1 MNIRE
6 YEVKI
11 SLPKKLE
18 PLGIIAYNLWWAWNT
33 PATEMFRDINPAFW
47 EESQHNPIAI
57 VSSLSNS
64 DCERLLNDEI
74 FMSRMKDVYEEFQE
88 YIALPRW
95 FSKTHKDASDM
106 LVGYFSAEY
115 GIHESVQLYSGGL
128 GILSGD
134 HCKSSSDMGIP
145 LVAVGLLY
153 RNGYFHQYTNSDG
166 WQQEKYPYNEFFMMP
181 LRPATNAQGKDIY
194 INMAIGPRKVDI
206 RVWKLQVG
214 LMTLILLDTD
224 LPSNHPDDRII
235 TGKLYDGDLVNMRI
249 RQEMVLGIGGCR
261 ALVEC
266 GLKPT
271 VYHLNE
277 GHPAFASIERIKQL
291 IDSGLDFRLASEI
304 VRKSTLFTTHT
315 PVPAGFDVFSIDQIR
330 DYLSGLYEHSGL
342 NLNLL
347 MSFGRINRSDDKE
360 PFNMAVAGINLSTFR
375 NGVSELHGEVSRRMF
390 QSLWPQAP
398 VSQVPIGHVTNGV
411 HLPTFMSSDMKNIL
425 NRYVSEDWYNKP
437 YKFDIWEKAENI
449 PDNVIY
455 EMKNNQRDRLV
466 FFIRK
471 RLKDTARKNG
481 GSLSEMMAA
490 DEVLNPNALTI
501 GFARRFATYKRAY
514 LLFMDEERL
523 RRILNDPERPIQFI
537 IAGKA
542 HPKDN
547 GGKEI
552 IKKII
557 HIARKP
563 EFRKHIVFMEDYD
576 IEVARYLTRG
586 VDIWLNNPRRPMEAS
601 GTSGMKASAN
611 GALNLSVLDGWWV
624 EGFKGNNG
632 WSIGSGEEYPED
644 GYQDNVE
651 SMEIYDKIEN
661 EIMPLFYMKDNTGMP
676 RRWLSII
683 KENLRTVPA
692 FFNSSR
698 MLMDYTNQ
706 YYVPL
711 HKLSKEFNANS
722 YAGAKEYISWYGR
735 ILEKWDGVQFVDT
748 SVSEG
753 ALAPG
758 ENQLFTAKIDVNGTE
773 PEHLGVFAVVEYGRE
788 SGKLVDPAFIRLDY
802 VKTENNIGI
811 FKGDYRLEKAGK
823 FKVGFLVTPFHKFL
837 QNPFELNKAKWF

>member
-6 YEVKI
+6 YEVKV

-18 PLGIIAYNLWWAWNT
+18 PLGVMAYNLWWAWHT
-33 PATEMFRDINPAFW
+33 PATEMFRNINPELW
-47 EESQHNPIAI
+47 ENSHHNPIAMI
-57 VSSLSNS
+57 SSLSPE
-64 DCERLLNDEI
+64 DCERLLSDEI
-74 FMSRMKDVYEEFQE
+74 FIANMKNVYEEFQE

-95 FSKTHKDASDM
+95 FSKNHKNAGDM
-106 LVGYFSAEY
+106 LVAYFSAEY

-153 RNGYFHQYTNSDG
+153 RNGYFHQYMNSDG
-166 WQQEKYPYNEFFMMP
+166 WQQEKYPYNEFYMMP
-181 LRPATNAQGKDIY
+181 IRPAKNSKGEDIY
-194 INMAIGPRKVDI
+194 INMIIGPRNVNI

-214 LMTLILLDTD
+214 LITLVLLDTD
-224 LPSNHPDDRII
+224 LPSNHPEDRII
-235 TGKLYDGDLVNMRI
+235 TGKLYDGDSVDMRI
-249 RQEMVLGIGGCR
+249 RQEVVLGIGGTR
-261 ALVEC
+261 ALVEL

-277 GHPAFASIERIKQL
+277 GHPAFVSIERIKQFV
-291 IDSGLDFRLASEI
+291 DSGIDFRLATEI

-315 PVPAGFDVFSIDQIR
+315 PVPAGFDVFSVDQIR
-330 DYLSGLYEHSGL
+330 AYLSKLYEPVGL
-342 NLNLL
+342 NMNML

-390 QSLWPQAP
+390 QSLWPQATL
-398 VSQVPIGHVTNGV
+398 SQVPIGHVTNGV
-411 HLPTFMSSDMKNIL
+411 HLPTFMSGDMKNIL
-425 NRYVSEDWYNKP
+425 NRYVSDDWILKP
-437 YKFDIWEKAENI
+437 YKFEVWEKAPNI
-449 PDNVIY
+449 PDNVLY
-455 EMKNNQRDRLV
+455 EMRNNQRERMV

-471 RLKDTARKNG
+471 RLQETAKKTG
-481 GSLSEMMAA
+481 ASLSEYMAA
-490 DEVLNPNALTI
+490 GEVLNPNALTI

-523 RRILNDPERPIQFI
+523 KRVISDPNRPIQFI

-563 EFRKHIVFMEDYD
+563 EFRKHIVFVEDYD

-601 GTSGMKASAN
+601 GTSGMKAGAN
-611 GALNLSVLDGWWV
+611 GAMNLSVLDGWWV
-624 EGFKGNNG
+624 EGFNGVNG

-644 GYQDNVE
+644 GYQDYVE

-661 EIMPLFYMKDNTGMP
+661 EIMPLFYTKDASGLP
-676 RRWLSII
+676 RNWISMI
-683 KENLRTVPA
+683 KENLRTVPS

-698 MLMDYTNQ
+698 MLMDYTDK

-711 HKLSKEFNANS
+711 HKLHKEFTADS
-722 YAGAKEYISWYGR
+722 FARAKEYMDWYGE
-735 ILEKWDGVQFVDT
+735 ILEKWDGVHFIDT
-748 SVSEG
+748 DVS
-753 ALAPG
+753 ASSFAPG
-758 ENQLFTAKIDVNGTE
+758 ENVTFSAKLDAGGTV
-773 PEHLGVFAVVEYGRE
+773 PEHLGVFAVIEYGKE
-788 SGKLVDPAFIRLDY
+788 SGKLVDPVFIRMDY
-802 VKTENNIGI
+802 VKTENGVCFFNT
-811 FKGDYRLEKAGK
+811 DYRLEKAGK
-823 FKVGFLVTPFHKFL
+823 FKIGFLVTPFHCFL

>member
-18 PLGIIAYNLWWAWNT
+18 PLSIMAYNLWWAWHT
-33 PATEMFRDINPAFW
+33 PATEMYRNINPQLW
-47 EESQHNPIAI
+47 EEVHHNPIA
-57 VSSLSNS
+57 VLSSLSNA
-64 DCERLLNDEI
+64 DCEQLLNDEI
-74 FMSRMKDVYEEFQE
+74 FMANMKDVYEDFQE

-95 FSKTHKDASDM
+95 FSKTHKDSSDM
-106 LVGYFSAEY
+106 LVAYFSAEY

-166 WQQEKYPYNEFFMMP
+166 WQQEKYPYNEFYMMP
-181 LRPATNAQGKDIY
+181 LKPATNAQGKDIY
-194 INMAIGPRKVDI
+194 INLAIGQRQVEV

-214 LMTLILLDTD
+214 LITLVLLDTD
-224 LPSNHPDDRII
+224 LPANHPDDRII
-235 TGKLYDGDLVNMRI
+235 TGKLYDGDSVNMRI
-249 RQEMVLGIGGCR
+249 RQEIVLGIAGTR

-277 GHPAFASIERIKQL
+277 GHPAFVSIERIKQL
-291 IDSGLDFRLASEI
+291 IDSGLDLRLATEI

-315 PVPAGFDVFSIDQIR
+315 PVPAGFDVFSIDQIKE
-330 DYLSGLYEHSGL
+330 YLSKLYEPVGL
-342 NLNLL
+342 NLNML

-398 VSQVPIGHVTNGV
+398 LSQVPIGHVTNGI
-411 HLPTFMSSDMKNIL
+411 HLPTFMSTDMKNIL
-425 NRYVSEDWYNKP
+425 NRYVSEDWCSKP
-437 YKFDIWEKAENI
+437 YKFEIWDKAANI
-449 PDNVIY
+449 PDNIIH
-455 EMKNNQRDRLV
+455 EMKNNQRERLV
-466 FFIRK
+466 YFIRR
-471 RLKDTARKNG
+471 RLKDAARKNG

-514 LLFMDEERL
+514 LLFMDEDRL
-523 RRILNDPERPIQFI
+523 RKILNDSERPIQFI

-563 EFRKHIVFMEDYD
+563 EFRKHIVFVEDYD

-611 GALNLSVLDGWWV
+611 GAMNLSVLDGWWV
-624 EGFKGNNG
+624 EGFKGANG

-644 GYQDNVE
+644 NYQDYVE

-661 EIMPLFYMKDNTGMP
+661 EIMPLYYSKDNTGLP
-676 RRWLSII
+676 RRWLSMI
-683 KENLRTVPA
+683 KENLKTVPP

-706 YYVPL
+706 YYVAL
-711 HKLSKEFNANS
+711 HKLHKEFTSSDNAN
-722 YAGAKEYISWYGR
+722 AKDYINWYGR
-735 ILEKWDGVQFVDT
+735 ILEKWDGVKFIDT
-748 SVSEG
+748 EVIGNNFS
-753 ALAPG
+753 PK
-758 ENQLFTAKIDVNGTE
+758 ENIEFKTKIDSNGTE
-773 PEHLGVFAVVEYGRE
+773 PEHLGVFAVIEYGKD
-788 SGKLVDPAFIRLDY
+788 SGKLIDPIFLRMDY
-802 VKTENNIGI
+802 IKMENNICL
-811 FKGDYRLEKAGK
+811 FKADYRLEKAGK
-823 FKVGFLVTPFHKFL
+823 FKVGFLVTPFHGFL
-837 QNPFELNKAKWF
+837 KNPFELNKAKWF